1 MSRTE
6 MTLRDLITNPPG
18 PNSRQVAAR
27 YTIRDALQQKFV
39 AAMADPLRRRRFK
52 VSVSRRGE
60 TFVVWVRVPSENYAV
75 DYDVILHLSFPEGA
89 RAASSADVRLY
100 CNAPSWIFTQAY
112 SFAQAGF
119 LADGWEAACG
129 RAATEPP
136 KVTNVHEELG
146 FDKVV
151 FQAVLFAT
159 GPAGLVTIRDLQ
171 ASPIGLAPNPRDP
184 KLSAQAKLHEYQR
197 AKAKA
202 DAVAR
207 TVRIAERK
215 TREEEAKKARA
226 SAKAASNSAK
236 AAKTAAAAKAARQAA
251 NAGRRKSRTAK

>member
-1 MSRTE
+1 MRA
-6 MTLRDLITNPPG
+6 PPDTV
-18 PNSRQVAAR
+18 N
-27 YTIRDALQQKFV
+27 
-39 AAMADPLRRRRFK
+39 
-52 VSVSRRGE
+52 
-60 TFVVWVRVPSENYAV
+60 
-75 DYDVILHLSFPEGA
+75 
-89 RAASSADVRLY
+89 ASQD
-100 CNAPSWIFTQAY
+100 I
-112 SFAQAGF
+112 
-119 LADGWEAACG
+119 
-129 RAATEPP
+129 
-136 KVTNVHEELG
+136 G

-151 FQAVLFAT
+151 HQGVLFAT
-159 GPAGLVTIRDLQ
+159 GPGGLVTQADLQ
-171 ASPIGLAPNPRDP
+171 RASGGTPPNPRDP

-236 AAKTAAAAKAARQAA
+236 AAKTAAAAKAARQVA